1 MSCDYAIRVVGLSK
15 CFHIYE
21 SPSHRLQ
28 QFIFP
33 RLDRLLRRDPRA
45 YYREFWALQDV
56 SFEVRKGETVGIVGK
71 NGAGKS
77 TLLQILTG
85 TLAPTTGSVEVSGR
99 IAAML
104 ELGAGFNPEFTG
116 RENVFLNGALIG
128 MTREEVGARLDDILA
143 FADIGDFIDQPVKTY
158 SSGMFVRLAFAI
170 QANVDPE
177 ILIVDEALAV
187 GDAQFVHRCMYRFH
201 QLQEAGTTI
210 LFVSHDA
217 SAVKRLCDR
226 ALWFKGG
233 RLAASGDSAAVVDA
247 YLNDLFL
254 KTSGE
259 SSGVDG
265 GPADGVASLAVVAL
279 SPDLTEVP
287 AGDCREGDRSIA
299 FVSVEILG
307 TNRQRINSIG
317 WGEVFYLCLR
327 VRNNSVSPGEEICL
341 GYIVRDPRGIEIAST
356 HTLMEGLKI
365 SAPCIGG
372 ELTAEFVVTLPM
384 IGPGDYAITP
394 SVSVVYNEVEHSIRD
409 RIVNAMLLTVVSHEP
424 IYTPIRFPTRVVM
437 YSR

>member
-1 MSCDYAIRVVGLSK
+1 MSCDLAISVEGLNK

-33 RLDRLLRRDPRA
+33 RLDRILRRDPRA
-45 YYREFWALQDV
+45 YFREFWALRDV
-56 SFEVRKGETVGIVGK
+56 SFEVRRGETVGIVGK

-85 TLAPTTGSVEVSGR
+85 TLAPTSGSVQVRGR

-116 RENVFLNGALIG
+116 LENVFLNGALIG
-128 MTREEVGARLDDILA
+128 MTKEEINARLDDILA
-143 FADIGDFIDQPVKTY
+143 FADIGDFIHQPVKTY

-201 QLQEAGTTI
+201 QLQEMGTTI

-233 RLAASGDSAAVVDA
+233 RLAASGDSVVVVDA
-247 YLNDLFL
+247 YLSDLFL
-254 KTSGE
+254 KASTAEEGAGGGSSGE
-259 SSGVDG
+259 PAASEGETPDSGE
-265 GPADGVASLAVVAL
+265 L
-279 SPDLTEVP
+279 P
-287 AGDCREGDRSIA
+287 AGDRREGGRLIE
-299 FVSVEILG
+299 FVSMRVRGSRGRAIDAV
-307 TNRQRINSIG
+307 G
-317 WGEVFYLCLR
+317 WGDVFHLHVR
-327 VRNNSVSPGEEICL
+327 IRNNSVPAGETLCL

-356 HTLMEGLKI
+356 NTRIEGIELVV
-365 SAPCIGG
+365 PEPG
-372 ELTAEFVVTLPM
+372 EELGVEFSVTLPM
-384 IGPGDYAITP
+384 ISPGDYSITP
-394 SVSVVYNEVEHSIRD
+394 SVSVVERSGDFLIMD
-409 RIVNAMLLTVVSHEP
+409 RIVNALLLTVTADAP
-424 IYTPIRFPTRVVM
+424 IYTPIRFPTRINVHPG
-437 YSR
+437 

>member
-1 MSCDYAIRVVGLSK
+1 MLCDYAIRVCGLSK

-33 RLDRLLRRDPRA
+33 RLDRLLRRDTRA

-85 TLAPTTGSVEVSGR
+85 TLAPTAGSVEVSGR

-170 QANVDPE
+170 QANVSPE

-233 RLAASGDSAAVVDA
+233 RLAASGDSCTVVDA
-247 YLNDLFL
+247 YLGDLFL
-254 KTSGE
+254 KTPKAE
-259 SSGVDG
+259 L
-265 GPADGVASLAVVAL
+265 PADGDSEALAASPVAAAGELDSGF
-279 SPDLTEVP
+279 VP
-287 AGDCREGDRSIA
+287 AGDLREGDQSIE
-299 FVSVEILG
+299 FVAMGIGDANGRRADSV
-307 TNRQRINSIG
+307 G
-317 WGEVFYLCLR
+317 WGDVFNLHVR
-327 VRNNSVSPGEEICL
+327 VRNNSVPPGRSICL

-356 HTLMEGLKI
+356 NTRIEGLNL
-365 SAPCIGG
+365 SAPSVGK
-372 ELTAEFVVTLPM
+372 ELSLDFSVTLPM
-384 IGPGDYAITP
+384 ICPGDYSITP
-394 SVSVVYNEVEHSIRD
+394 SVSVIEEDGGFDIKD
-409 RIVNAMLLTVVSHEP
+409 RIVNGLLVAVTAHSP
-424 IYTPIRFPTRVVM
+424 IYTPIRFPTKINV
-437 YSR
+437 YPE

>member
-1 MSCDYAIRVVGLSK
+1 MSCDLAISVEGLNK

-33 RLDRLLRRDPRA
+33 RLDRILRRDPRA
-45 YYREFWALQDV
+45 YFREFWALRDV
-56 SFEVRKGETVGIVGK
+56 SFEVRRGETVGIVGK

-85 TLAPTTGSVEVSGR
+85 TLAPTSGSVQVRGR

-116 RENVFLNGALIG
+116 LENVYLNGALIG
-128 MTREEVGARLDDILA
+128 MTKDEINARLDDILA
-143 FADIGDFIDQPVKTY
+143 FADIGDFIHQPVKTY

-201 QLQEAGTTI
+201 QLQERGTTI

-233 RLAASGDSAAVVDA
+233 RLAASGDSVVVVDA
-247 YLNDLFL
+247 YLSDLFL
-254 KTSGE
+254 RASAAEEGADGDFSCEPVASEGERPDSGE
-259 SSGVDG
+259 LPAGDRREG
-265 GPADGVASLAVVAL
+265 GRLIEFVSMCVRGSRGRAIDAVGWGDVFHLHVRIRNNA
-279 SPDLTEVP
+279 VP
-287 AGDCREGDRSIA
+287 AGET
-299 FVSVEILG
+299 L
-307 TNRQRINSIG
+307 
-317 WGEVFYLCLR
+317 
-327 VRNNSVSPGEEICL
+327 CL

-356 HTLMEGLKI
+356 NTRIEGIELVV
-365 SAPCIGG
+365 PEPG
-372 ELTAEFVVTLPM
+372 EELGVEFSVTLPM
-384 IGPGDYAITP
+384 IGPGDYSITP
-394 SVSVVYNEVEHSIRD
+394 SVSVVEDNGEFQIMD
-409 RIVNAMLLTVVSHEP
+409 RIVNALLLTVTADAP
-424 IYTPIRFPTRVVM
+424 IYTPIRFPTRINVHPG
-437 YSR
+437 